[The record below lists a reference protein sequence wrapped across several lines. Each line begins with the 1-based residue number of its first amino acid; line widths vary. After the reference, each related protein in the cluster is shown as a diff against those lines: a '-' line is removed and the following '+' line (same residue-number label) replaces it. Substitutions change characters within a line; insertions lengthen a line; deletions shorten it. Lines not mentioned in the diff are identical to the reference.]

1 MSSSNAH
8 SHDDMKSTSAL
19 SDLLPSFKTPGV
31 QNIEAAYS
39 RAGATNNHTPGHA
52 SALGSQSQK
61 PGSEV
66 AQGVGSEKFSE
77 GISDQRV
84 EGEGRGKGSLRI
96 VELERRVWRGFGVGY
111 GYWVKYLG

>member
-1 MSSSNAH
+1 MSNSNDH

-31 QNIEAAYS
+31 QNIESAYS

-77 GISDQRV
+77 GFSDQRV
-84 EGEGRGKGSLRI
+84 EPSAVGKLFNNLINGTDKS
-96 VELERRVWRGFGVGY
+96 
-111 GYWVKYLG
+111 K

>member
-1 MSSSNAH
+1 MTNSNSDSSN
-8 SHDDMKSTSAL
+8 DMKSTSAL

-39 RAGATNNHTPGHA
+39 RAGASNNHTPGYA
-52 SALGSQSQK
+52 STLGSQSQK
-61 PGSEV
+61 PGSEM

-84 EGEGRGKGSLRI
+84 EPSAVGKLFNNLINGTDKS
-96 VELERRVWRGFGVGY
+96 
-111 GYWVKYLG
+111 K